1 MLERLQHRL
10 GLQIISG
17 VFFTSAGIAV
27 LFVALAIP
35 YGDRVAAR
43 FGLLTGWVARNLGW
57 FYIVAVSALL
67 IFLLALAISR
77 YGNIR
82 LGADD
87 SRPDY
92 SNVTWFT
99 MLFAAGIGTILMFWG
114 VAEPISHFAHPPMEG
129 VQSGSAQAASDAMT
143 IALYHFGL
151 HTWTI
156 FALPGLAIGYFAYR
170 HNLPMRISSVFYPLL
185 GDKAFGPWGWGVDVI
200 AVLGTLFGVATSL
213 GLGTLQLNSG
223 LNYLFGVPST
233 GVVQAVLI
241 TIIAGTAAI
250 SVALGLEKG
259 VRRLSQINILLAVV
273 LLAFVLVVG
282 PTVFIA
288 EGVVQSVGSYLSALP
303 SLAFWTETFNDSDWQ
318 RQWTLFYWAWTITWA
333 PYVGIFIA
341 RISRG
346 RTIREFVCGVLF
358 APTAFTLLW
367 FGIFGL
373 SAIQVEMDG
382 QIALAEQ
389 VQRDPS
395 VAIFAFLEAFP
406 LPGIASALSVVI
418 IIIFFTTSSDSASLV
433 IDMLTRRDDQPSLVR
448 QRIFWAAAQGVIA
461 AVLLLAGGLNALQNV
476 ITSLG
481 LPFCIL
487 LIFMAVALFNALRA
501 DYRGY
506 SMDELVRGKVFPEVV
521 ATSEAKQENDHV
533 SESVDRPMPCAC
545 IAGAE
550 EGAPSGKPIE
560 LVNGCDRLSPQVLI
574 KTFWLPVEN
583 DVNPNASA
591 ITKSN
596 YRCPF

>member
-1 MLERLQHRL
+1 MLERLQRRL
-10 GLQIISG
+10 GLQTIPG
-17 VFFTSAGIAV
+17 VFFTSAGIAA

-35 YGDRVAAR
+35 FDAVVADS

-57 FYIVAVSALL
+57 FYIFAVSALL
-67 IFLLALAISR
+67 IFLLGLAVSR

-92 SNVTWFT
+92 SNLTWFT

-114 VAEPISHFAHPPMEG
+114 VAEPISHFANPPFDG
-129 VQSGSAQAASDAMT
+129 VQPGSEQAASDAMT

-156 FALPGLAIGYFAYR
+156 FALPGLAIAYFAYR
-170 HNLPMRISSVFYPLL
+170 HNLPMRISSLFYPIL
-185 GDKAFGPWGWGVDVI
+185 GEREFGPWGWAVDVI

-233 GVVQAVLI
+233 GLVQAILI
-241 TIIAGTAAI
+241 AVITGIAAT
-250 SVALGLEKG
+250 SVALGLDKG
-259 VRRLSQINILLAVV
+259 VRRLSQLNIVLAMT
-273 LLAFVLVVG
+273 LLAFVLIAG

-288 EGVVQSVGSYLSALP
+288 EGMVQSIGDYLDALP
-303 SLAFWTETFNDSDWQ
+303 RLAFWTETFKDTDWQ
-318 RQWTLFYWAWTITWA
+318 RQWTLFYWAWTISWA

-346 RTIREFVCGVLF
+346 RTIREFVAGVLF
-358 APTAFTLLW
+358 APTAFTLVW

-373 SAIQVEMDG
+373 SAINVEMNG

-389 VQRDPS
+389 VQQDPS
-395 VAIFAFLEAFP
+395 VAIFAFLEALP
-406 LPGIASALSVVI
+406 LSGMASALSVMI
-418 IIIFFTTSSDSASLV
+418 IVIFFTTSSDSASLV

-448 QRIFWAAAQGVIA
+448 QRIFWAVAQGVIA
-461 AVLLLAGGLNALQNV
+461 ATLLLAGGLDALQNV

-487 LIFMAVALFNALRA
+487 LIFMAVALFRALRA

-506 SMDELVRGKVFPEVV
+506 SMNELVRGRAFPEVE
-521 ATSEAKQENDHV
+521 AGSETKQENDHV
-533 SESVDRPMPCAC
+533 SETVDR
-545 IAGAE
+545 
-550 EGAPSGKPIE
+550 
-560 LVNGCDRLSPQVLI
+560 D
-574 KTFWLPVEN
+574 
-583 DVNPNASA
+583 
-591 ITKSN
+591 
-596 YRCPF
+596 

>member
-1 MLERLQHRL
+1 VLERLQRRL
-10 GLQIISG
+10 GLQIIPG
-17 VFFTSAGIAV
+17 VFFTSAGIAA

-35 YGDRVAAR
+35 FDAVVADS

-57 FYIVAVSALL
+57 FYILSVSALL
-67 IFLLALAISR
+67 IFLLGLAFSR

-92 SNVTWFT
+92 STLTWFT

-114 VAEPISHFAHPPMEG
+114 VAEPVSHFANPPFDG
-129 VQSGSAQAASDAMT
+129 VQPGSEQAASDAMT

-156 FALPGLAIGYFAYR
+156 FAMPGLAIAYFSYR
-170 HNLPMRISSVFYPLL
+170 HNLPMRISSLFYPLI
-185 GDKAFGPWGWGVDVI
+185 GERAFGPWGWAVDVI

-223 LNYLFGVPST
+223 LNYLFDVPST
-233 GVVQAVLI
+233 GLVQVILIAVI
-241 TIIAGTAAI
+241 TSIAAA
-250 SVALGLEKG
+250 SVALGLDKG
-259 VRRLSQINILLAVV
+259 VRRLSQLNIVLAMALLG
-273 LLAFVLVVG
+273 FVFIVG

-288 EGVVQSVGSYLSALP
+288 EGMVQSIGDYLDALP
-303 SLAFWTETFNDSDWQ
+303 RLAFWTETFKDTDWQ
-318 RQWTLFYWAWTITWA
+318 RQWTLFYWAWTISWA

-346 RTIREFVCGVLF
+346 RTIREFVAGVLF
-358 APTAFTLLW
+358 APTAFTLVW

-389 VQRDPS
+389 VQQDPS
-395 VAIFAFLEAFP
+395 VAIFAFLQALP
-406 LPGIASALSVVI
+406 LSGLASALSVMI
-418 IIIFFTTSSDSASLV
+418 IVIFFTTSSDSASLV

-448 QRIFWAAAQGVIA
+448 QRIFWAVAQGVIA
-461 AVLLLAGGLNALQNV
+461 GTLLLAGGLDALQNV

-487 LIFMAVALFNALRA
+487 LIFMAVALFRALRA

-506 SMDELVRGKVFPEVV
+506 SMNELVQGKAFPEVE
-521 ATSEAKQENDHV
+521 ATAETKQENDHV
-533 SESVDRPMPCAC
+533 SETVDRH
-545 IAGAE
+545 
-550 EGAPSGKPIE
+550 
-560 LVNGCDRLSPQVLI
+560 
-574 KTFWLPVEN
+574 
-583 DVNPNASA
+583 
-591 ITKSN
+591 
-596 YRCPF
+596 

>member
-1 MLERLQHRL
+1 MLEQLQRRL
-10 GLQIISG
+10 GLQTIPG
-17 VFFTSAGIAV
+17 VFFTSAGVAT
-27 LFVALAIP
+27 LFVALAVPFDQI
-35 YGDRVAAR
+35 VAES
-43 FGLLTGWVARNLGW
+43 FGVLTGWIARNLGW
-57 FYIVAVSALL
+57 LYIFAVTSLL
-67 IFLLALAISR
+67 VFLIGLAVSR

-82 LGADD
+82 LGTDD

-92 SNVTWFT
+92 SNLTWFT

-114 VAEPISHFAHPPMEG
+114 VAEPISHFASPPFEG
-129 VQSGSAQAASDAMT
+129 VQPGSERAASDAMT
-143 IALYHFGL
+143 VALYHFGL

-170 HNLPMRISSVFYPLL
+170 HNLPMRISSLFYPIL
-185 GDKAFGPWGWGVDVI
+185 GDRAFGPWGWAIDVI

-233 GVVQAVLI
+233 GAVQVILI
-241 TIIAGTAAI
+241 TIITSIAAT
-250 SVALGLEKG
+250 SVALGLDKG
-259 VRRLSQINILLAVV
+259 VRRLSQLNIILAMV

-288 EGVVQSVGSYLSALP
+288 EGLVQSMGDYFDALP
-303 SLAFWTETFNDSDWQ
+303 WLAFWTETFRETDWQ
-318 RQWTLFYWAWTITWA
+318 RQWTLFYWAWTISWA

-346 RTIREFVCGVLF
+346 RTIREFVAGVLF
-358 APTAFTLLW
+358 APTAFTLVW

-373 SAIQVEMDG
+373 SAIQVEMNG
-382 QIALAEQ
+382 QVALADQ
-389 VQRDPS
+389 VQQDPS

-406 LPGIASALSVVI
+406 LAEVASALSVVI
-418 IIIFFTTSSDSASLV
+418 IVIFFTTSSDSASLV
-433 IDMLTRRDDQPSLVR
+433 IDMLTRREDQPSLVR

-461 AVLLLAGGLNALQNV
+461 ATLLLAGGLDALQNV

-487 LIFMAVALFNALRA
+487 LIFMAVALFRALRA

-506 SMDELVRGKVFPEVV
+506 SMNELVQGRAFPEVE
-521 ATSEAKQENDHV
+521 AISEMTQESDYV
-533 SESVDRPMPCAC
+533 SETVDRH
-545 IAGAE
+545 
-550 EGAPSGKPIE
+550 
-560 LVNGCDRLSPQVLI
+560 
-574 KTFWLPVEN
+574 
-583 DVNPNASA
+583 
-591 ITKSN
+591 
-596 YRCPF
+596 

>member
-1 MLERLQHRL
+1 VLERLQRRL
-10 GLQIISG
+10 GLQTIPG
-17 VFFTSAGIAV
+17 VFFTSAGIAA
-27 LFVALAIP
+27 LFVALAVP
-35 YGDRVAAR
+35 FDEAVASS

-57 FYIVAVSALL
+57 FYILAVSALL
-67 IFLLALAISR
+67 VFLLGLAVSR

-92 SNVTWFT
+92 SNLTWFT

-114 VAEPISHFAHPPMEG
+114 VAEPISHFSNPPFDG
-129 VQSGSAQAASDAMT
+129 VQPGSEQAASDAMT

-170 HNLPMRISSVFYPLL
+170 HNLPMRISSLFYPIL
-185 GDKAFGPWGWGVDVI
+185 GDRVFGPWGWAVDVI

-223 LNYLFGVPST
+223 LNYLFGTPSS
-233 GVVQAVLI
+233 GLVQVVLI
-241 TIIAGTAAI
+241 AIITSIAAT
-250 SVALGLEKG
+250 SVALGLDKG
-259 VRRLSQINILLAVV
+259 VRRLSQLNILLAMA
-273 LLAFVLVVG
+273 LLVFVFVAG

-288 EGVVQSVGSYLSALP
+288 EGMVQSVGDYLDALP
-303 SLAFWTETFNDSDWQ
+303 WLAFWTETYKETDWQ
-318 RQWTLFYWAWTITWA
+318 RQWTLFYWAWTISWA

-346 RTIREFVCGVLF
+346 RTIREFVAGVLF
-358 APTAFTLLW
+358 APTFFTLVW

-373 SAIQVEMDG
+373 SAINVEMSG
-382 QIALAEQ
+382 EIALAEQ
-389 VQRDPS
+389 VRQDPS
-395 VAIFAFLEAFP
+395 VAIFAFLEA
-406 LPGIASALSVVI
+406 LPFSGVASALSVVI
-418 IIIFFTTSSDSASLV
+418 IVVFFTTSADSASLV

-448 QRIFWAAAQGVIA
+448 QRIFWAVAQGVIA
-461 AVLLLAGGLNALQNV
+461 ATLLLAGGLDALQNV

-487 LIFMAVALFNALRA
+487 LIFMAVALFRALRA

-506 SMDELVRGKVFPEVV
+506 SMNELVQGRAFPEV
-521 ATSEAKQENDHV
+521 EAV
-533 SESVDRPMPCAC
+533 SESKQESEYVPETVDRH
-545 IAGAE
+545 
-550 EGAPSGKPIE
+550 
-560 LVNGCDRLSPQVLI
+560 
-574 KTFWLPVEN
+574 
-583 DVNPNASA
+583 
-591 ITKSN
+591 
-596 YRCPF
+596 

>member
-1 MLERLQHRL
+1 MLERLQRRL
-10 GLQIISG
+10 GLQIIPG
-17 VFFTSAGIAV
+17 VFFTSAGIAA

-35 YGDRVAAR
+35 FDAVVADS

-57 FYIVAVSALL
+57 FYILSVSALL
-67 IFLLALAISR
+67 IFLLGLAFSR

-92 SNVTWFT
+92 SNLTWFT

-114 VAEPISHFAHPPMEG
+114 VAEPISHFANPPFDG
-129 VQSGSAQAASDAMT
+129 VQPGSEQAASDAMT

-156 FALPGLAIGYFAYR
+156 FAMPGLAIAYFSYR
-170 HNLPMRISSVFYPLL
+170 HNLPMRISSLFYPLI
-185 GDKAFGPWGWGVDVI
+185 GDRAFGPWGWAVDVI

-223 LNYLFGVPST
+223 LNYLFDVPST
-233 GVVQAVLI
+233 GLVQVILIAVI
-241 TIIAGTAAI
+241 TSIAAT
-250 SVALGLEKG
+250 SVALGLDKG
-259 VRRLSQINILLAVV
+259 VRRLSQLNIVLAMALLG
-273 LLAFVLVVG
+273 FVFIVG

-288 EGVVQSVGSYLSALP
+288 EGMVQSIGDYLDALP
-303 SLAFWTETFNDSDWQ
+303 RLAFWTETFKDTDWQ
-318 RQWTLFYWAWTITWA
+318 RQWTLFYWAWTISWA

-346 RTIREFVCGVLF
+346 RTIREFVAGVLF
-358 APTAFTLLW
+358 APTAFTLVW

-373 SAIQVEMDG
+373 SAIQVEMNG

-389 VQRDPS
+389 VQQDPS
-395 VAIFAFLEAFP
+395 VAIFAFLQALP
-406 LPGIASALSVVI
+406 LSGLASALSVMI
-418 IIIFFTTSSDSASLV
+418 IVIFFTTSSDSASLV

-448 QRIFWAAAQGVIA
+448 QRIFWAVAQGVIA
-461 AVLLLAGGLNALQNV
+461 GTLLLAGGLDALQNV

-487 LIFMAVALFNALRA
+487 LIFMAVALFRALRA

-506 SMDELVRGKVFPEVV
+506 SMNELVQGKAFPEVV
-521 ATSEAKQENDHV
+521 ASAETAQENDHV
-533 SESVDRPMPCAC
+533 SETVDRH
-545 IAGAE
+545 
-550 EGAPSGKPIE
+550 
-560 LVNGCDRLSPQVLI
+560 
-574 KTFWLPVEN
+574 
-583 DVNPNASA
+583 
-591 ITKSN
+591 
-596 YRCPF
+596 